1 MMQKMLIVED
11 DPDIRMVLFDEFDQ
25 EGYDVDLAETGTEG
39 LKKGESLEYDIIL
52 LDLMLPGIGGIEICK
67 DLRSKGVGTP
77 IIMITAKSQEIDKVV
92 GLEVG
97 ADDYVTKPFS
107 LHELHA
113 RVKAVL
119 RRPRKLMSEG
129 NDIVLSAGPFV
140 LDPGKNS
147 MTKDRETIRL
157 TSIEFAL
164 FRYLMENAQQV
175 LPRDQIL
182 DEVWGKE
189 IYITPRTVDTHIAN
203 LRKKIGDDQTDSR
216 WIIGIRGVGYKFVG
230 E

>member
-1 MMQKMLIVED
+1 MYKLLIIED
-11 DPDIRMVLFDEFDQ
+11 DPDIGMALVDDFEQ
-25 EGYDVDLAETGTEG
+25 EGYEVELADTGNDG
-39 LKKGESLEYDIIL
+39 LEKGASLNYDIIL

-67 DLRSKGVGTP
+67 ELRRQGVGTP
-77 IIMITAKSQEIDKVV
+77 IIIVTAKSQDIDKVV

-107 LHELHA
+107 LHELQA

-119 RRPRKLMSEG
+119 RRSKYLTNNQFRT
-129 NDIVLSAGPFV
+129 VLKHGPFILDINKNV
-140 LDPGKNS
+140 LLKSDNP
-147 MTKDRETIRL
+147 IHL

-164 FRYLMENAQQV
+164 IRYLIENAQQV

-189 IYITPRTVDTHIAN
+189 IYVTPRTVDTHIAN
-203 LRKKIGDDQTDSR
+203 LRKKINDDDDESQ
-216 WIIGIRGVGYKFVG
+216 WIVGIRGIGYKFTG
-230 E
+230 D